1 MQQINLK
8 LPDNLLDAANSYVD
22 HYGFRNIQELA
33 TVAIREKVFDK
44 NEYDETFSKEEIELI
59 DELIA
64 SSIKKGEVVSEKEIN
79 KILLE

>member
-8 LPDNLLDAANSYVD
+8 LPDSLIDAASSYVEN
-22 HYGFRNIQELA
+22 YGYRNIQELA

-44 NEYDETFSKEEIELI
+44 NEYDETFSDAEIELI

-64 SSIKKGEVVSEKEIN
+64 VSLKKGDIHSEDEYKN
-79 KILLE
+79 ILEE

>member
-8 LPDNLLDAANSYVD
+8 LPESLLSAASSYVE
-22 HYGFRNIQELA
+22 HFGYKNIQELA

-44 NEYDETFSKEEIELI
+44 NEYDETFSDEEIELI

-64 SSIKKGEVVSEKEIN
+64 VSLKKGLIYSEEEYK
-79 KILLE
+79 KILEE